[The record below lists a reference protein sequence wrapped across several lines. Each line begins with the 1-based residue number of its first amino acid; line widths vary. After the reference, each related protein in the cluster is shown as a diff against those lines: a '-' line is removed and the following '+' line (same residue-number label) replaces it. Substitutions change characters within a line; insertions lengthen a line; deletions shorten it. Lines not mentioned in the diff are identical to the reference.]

1 METQLSLS
9 FLFLLSILLHLNHV
23 PAESPPGAAGAGA
36 AAPAPSIST
45 TNNSEFIRTN
55 CQTTLYPVLCYRS
68 LSRHAL
74 KIQENPALL
83 AQAAIGVSLNR
94 AKRMTN
100 YVSNLTQEAD
110 TGATEPRAAS
120 ALQDCFSVFGDAVE
134 QIRDSLAQMLKL
146 GGSGESLRFQMSN
159 VQTYMSAALTNE
171 DTCIDGFEEVNDGP
185 MKKDVCDR
193 TVKVKQVTSNALAL
207 VNSYVNKV
215 TNP

>member
-1 METQLSLS
+1 MDTQLSLTIMS
-9 FLFLLSILLHLNHV
+9 LFLILLHFHHASADTQ
-23 PAESPPGAAGAGA
+23 PDAAT
-36 AAPAPSIST
+36 APSISA

-55 CQTTLYPVLCYRS
+55 CQATLYPELCYRS
-68 LSRHAL
+68 LQRHAM
-74 KIQENPALL
+74 KIQKDPALL
-83 AQAAIGVSLNR
+83 ARAAIGVSLNR
-94 AKRMTN
+94 AKRMAN

-110 TGATEPRAAS
+110 NGATEPRTAS

-134 QIRDSLAQMLKL
+134 QIRDSLKQMLKL
-146 GGSGESLRFQMSN
+146 DGSGESLRFQMSN

-171 DTCIDGFEEVNDGP
+171 DTCTDGFEEVNDGP

-207 VNSYVNKV
+207 VNSYVSKV

>member
-1 METQLSLS
+1 M
-9 FLFLLSILLHLNHV
+9 
-23 PAESPPGAAGAGA
+23 A
-36 AAPAPSIST
+36 
-45 TNNSEFIRTN
+45 
-55 CQTTLYPVLCYRS
+55 
-68 LSRHAL
+68 
-74 KIQENPALL
+74 
-83 AQAAIGVSLNR
+83 
-94 AKRMTN
+94 N

-120 ALQDCFSVFGDAVE
+120 ALHDCFSVFGDAVE
-134 QIRDSLAQMLKL
+134 QIRDSLTQMLKL

-171 DTCIDGFEEVNDGP
+171 DTCTDGFEEVKDGP

-207 VNSYVNKV
+207 VNSYVSKV